1 MNFEQIKELHGMG
14 FTAEQIMSLSV
25 QPGQDPEPVPEE
37 SEQEQTEPAEPAEPA
52 EPEQPNQ
59 FTELEARLNEQ
70 QKTIESLTKQ
80 LQAQNRKSA
89 RIDTPPDDLTA
100 QTDKIMA
107 ELIRPTIKEV
117 K

>member
-14 FTAEQIMSLSV
+14 FTAEQIMSLSG
-25 QPGQDPEPVPEE
+25 QPGQDPEPVPDEA
-37 SEQEQTEPAEPAEPA
+37 EQEQTEPAEPA

-59 FTELEARLNEQ
+59 FSELEARLNEQ

-80 LQAQNRKSA
+80 LQARNRKIA
-89 RIDTPPDDLTA
+89 RVDTPPDDLTA

>member
-1 MNFEQIKELHGMG
+1 MNFEQIKELYGMG
-14 FTAEQIMSLSV
+14 FTAEQIMSLSG

-37 SEQEQTEPAEPAEPA
+37 AEQEQTEPAEPA

-59 FTELEARLNEQ
+59 FSELEARLNEQ

-89 RIDTPPDDLTA
+89 RMDTPPDDLTA

>member
-14 FTAEQIMSLSV
+14 FTAEQIMSLSG

-37 SEQEQTEPAEPAEPA
+37 SEQEQTEPAEP
-52 EPEQPNQ
+52 EQHNQ

-70 QKTIESLTKQ
+70 QKTIENLTKQ

-89 RIDTPPDDLTA
+89 RMDTPPDDLTA

>member
-37 SEQEQTEPAEPAEPA
+37 SEQEQTEPAEPAEP
-52 EPEQPNQ
+52 EQPNQ

-70 QKTIESLTKQ
+70 QKTIENLTNQ

-89 RIDTPPDDLTA
+89 RMDTQPDDLTA

>member
-1 MNFEQIKELHGMG
+1 MNFEQIKELHEMG
-14 FTAEQIMSLSV
+14 FTAEQIMSLSG

-37 SEQEQTEPAEPAEPA
+37 SEQEQTEPAELA

-70 QKTIESLTKQ
+70 QKTIENLTKQ

-89 RIDTPPDDLTA
+89 RMDTPPDDLTA

>member
-14 FTAEQIMSLSV
+14 FTAEQIMSLS
-25 QPGQDPEPVPEE
+25 GQQAQDTEPMPEE
-37 SEQEQTEPAEPAEPA
+37 AEQEQTEPAEPA

-59 FTELEARLNEQ
+59 FSELEARLNEQ

-89 RIDTPPDDLTA
+89 RMDTPPDDLTA

-117 K
+117 NK

>member
-14 FTAEQIMSLSV
+14 FTAEQIMSLSS

-37 SEQEQTEPAEPAEPA
+37 AEQEQTEPAEPA

-59 FTELEARLNEQ
+59 FSELEARLNEQ
-70 QKTIESLTKQ
+70 QKTIENLTKQ

-89 RIDTPPDDLTA
+89 RMDTPPDDLTA

-117 K
+117 NK